1 MSSCKVLVF
10 ENTLVKK
17 DNLPFRLV
25 PHLEKEFPEIDFE
38 AFDSVED
45 IQNYLS
51 LKL

>member
-1 MSSCKVLVF
+1 MGKIKLLIVF
-10 ENTLVKK
+10 
-17 DNLPFRLV
+17 LPFKILLV